1 VIVFLRFSELLVP
14 FGFSLPVSYSLLFF
28 FFLTLMLYCCN
39 PTLPAPAPAPAP
51 GRIHAAQMRFGNSYM
66 VLSITVVPSNDMDF
80 LFGLDNLRRL
90 RGVIDL
96 SRNVLCLDGA
106 AGREEVGF
114 LGYVLFFTPSHL
126 HTFIPLHQVLCEV
139 LHCTALHCSVLC
151 VFFCCAVLFFVAR
164 CAPCF

>member
-1 VIVFLRFSELLVP
+1 
-14 FGFSLPVSYSLLFF
+14 
-28 FFLTLMLYCCN
+28 
-39 PTLPAPAPAPAP
+39 
-51 GRIHAAQMRFGNSYM
+51 MRFGNSYM

-106 AGREEVGF
+106 GGREEVGF
-114 LGYVLFFTPSHL
+114 LGYVLYLTPSHL
-126 HTFIPLHQVLCEV
+126 YTLNLYAKYFVKY
-139 LHCTALHCSVLC
+139 CTALYCTVIFNVLHFVVLFSVPCCSLLPSVL
-151 VFFCCAVLFFVAR
+151 